1 MGLMDSRKAKERD
14 LVMLAEQARQKQ
26 AQGLSQFVV
35 HFSTGYGNSFDRR
48 TRLDAAMETLEDLGI
63 EVANVE
69 DQEWEYRWTIS
80 CRNPQARGVTGGPAM
95 RSFCPSCGAA
105 TDTTARFCSRCGNSL
120 SPP

>member
-80 CRNPQARGVTGGPAM
+80 CRNPPGQGGNRRSRHEIVLSFVRGCNRYNGEVLFAV
-95 RSFCPSCGAA
+95 RQ
-105 TDTTARFCSRCGNSL
+105 
-120 SPP
+120 